1 MKIGLIMKALAE
13 REWLK
18 AILNHR
24 DQHFGKNRSDVFIND
39 LNIPKPDLHLGI
51 GSGTH
56 AEQTGNLMIAF
67 ERLCLDH
74 RPDMVLVVGDVNATV
89 ACSLT
94 AAKLRIPVAHSATS
108 RNP

>member
-1 MKIGLIMKALAE
+1 MRALDESDQLEAVLI
-13 REWLK
+13 
-18 AILNHR
+18 HTG
-24 DQHFGKNRSDVFIND
+24 QHYDKNMSDIFFD
-39 LNIPKPDLHLGI
+39 ELNIPKPDFHLGI